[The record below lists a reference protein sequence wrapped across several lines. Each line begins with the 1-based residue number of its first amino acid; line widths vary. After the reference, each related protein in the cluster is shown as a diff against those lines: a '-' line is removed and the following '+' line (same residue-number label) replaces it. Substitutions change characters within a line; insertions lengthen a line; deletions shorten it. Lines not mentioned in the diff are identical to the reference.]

1 MKNFQTG
8 KRILIPLFLIA
19 ATFFANETLGAGNRM
34 DVSLRAQDKT
44 TRTKEISND
53 EREGA
58 GGEDRSTSTELK
70 KEDCTLKVEIK
81 LRGVQ
86 SSPCQLEWY
95 FLSDSV
101 KSMRDKGDVV
111 IFDSGKRSLTLEDN
125 VLRSET
131 VVSKTFEL
139 KRQTRNWSDSAD
151 TLSGDTYK
159 GYIVLVT
166 ANGEIL
172 AKTSNSS
179 RFLKDEWLEK
189 CRR

>member
-1 MKNFQTG
+1 MKNLPTG
-8 KRILIPLFLIA
+8 RRILVPLFLIA
-19 ATFFANETLGAGNRM
+19 AIFFANETFGAANSM
-34 DVSLRAQDKT
+34 DVTLRAKDKM
-44 TRTKEISND
+44 TRTKEVSND

-58 GGEDRSTSTELK
+58 DGEDRSTSTELK
-70 KEDCTLKVEIK
+70 KEVCTLEVEIK

-86 SSPCQLEWY
+86 SSPCRLEWY

-139 KRQTRNWSDSAD
+139 KRQTRNWSDSTD
-151 TLSGDTYK
+151 SLSGDTYK

-166 ANGEIL
+166 ADGKIL